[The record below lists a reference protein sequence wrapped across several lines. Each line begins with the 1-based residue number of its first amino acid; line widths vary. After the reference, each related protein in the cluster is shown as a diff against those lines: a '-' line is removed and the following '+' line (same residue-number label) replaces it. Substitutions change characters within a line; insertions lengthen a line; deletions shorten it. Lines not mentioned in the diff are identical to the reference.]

1 MLVTLLGML
10 TDVKVEQLW
19 NARSPMLVTP
29 LGMVVVLQP
38 VISVFPSLDRMALHS
53 LLSPSVDRYAV
64 LLASTV
70 IVVTPE
76 QPSKTR
82 VPILM
87 TLVGMLTD
95 VRSEEH
101 TSELQSPD
109 HLVCR

>member
-53 LLSPSVDRYAV
+53 LPTPSVDRYAV

-95 VRSEEH
+95 VKAGQ
-101 TSELQSPD
+101 LKNA
-109 HLVCR
+109 

>member
-1 MLVTLLGML
+1 MLVTLPGML

-38 VISVFPSLDRMALHS
+38 ANSVFPSLDRMALHS
-53 LLSPSVDRYAV
+53 LPSPPVDRYVA

-70 IVVTPE
+70 IVVRPE

-82 VPILM
+82 VPMLVTI
-87 TLVGMLTD
+87 VGMLTD
-95 VRSEEH
+95 VKAGQ
-101 TSELQSPD
+101 LKNA
-109 HLVCR
+109 

>member
-53 LLSPSVDRYAV
+53 LPTPSVDRYAV

-82 VPILM
+82 VPFLM
-87 TLVGMLTD
+87 ALVGTLTD
-95 VRSEEH
+95 VLAWQF
-101 TSELQSPD
+101 TNA
-109 HLVCR
+109 

>member
-1 MLVTLLGML
+1 ML

-38 VISVFPSLDRMALHS
+38 AISVFPSLDRMALHS
-53 LLSPSVDRYAV
+53 LPSPPVDRYVA

-70 IVVTPE
+70 IVVRPE

-82 VPILM
+82 VPMLV

-95 VRSEEH
+95 VKAGQ
-101 TSELQSPD
+101 LKNA
-109 HLVCR
+109 